1 MRGNDMEFDY
11 RTIQGHDKI
20 VSALGKWP
28 SFHDFE
34 VVSIFLQRDMSE
46 NMTGASLEVELYGFR
61 LEVRPDD
68 PARHECLIKLVFR
81 SIEDLRLEGFNH
93 QNAINGITLESR
105 WSDRLACAVLDV
117 RFIGGFGASCQF
129 QCTEM
134 EVLSVHPWKAL
145 K

>member
-1 MRGNDMEFDY
+1 MGDNYMEFDY

-34 VVSIFLQRDMSE
+34 VVSIILQRDMSE
-46 NMTGASLEVELYGFR
+46 DMTGPSLEVELYGFR
-61 LEVRPDD
+61 SEVRPED
-68 PARHECLIKLVFR
+68 PTRHECLIKLVFR
-81 SIEDLRLEGFNH
+81 SIEDLRLEAFNH

-117 RFIGGFGASCQF
+117 KFIGGFGVSCQF

-134 EVLSVHPWKAL
+134 EVLSVQPWKAL